1 MSALIFERQVEWDT
15 LATSYWVE
23 YKQVEILDDKAASF
37 GSEYMERDFESD
49 EKESD
54 TEALENLGTGTYL
67 CFCHS

>member
-1 MSALIFERQVEWDT
+1 MEWDT

-54 TEALENLGTGTYL
+54 TEALENPETGTSL
-67 CFCHS
+67 CFFHS